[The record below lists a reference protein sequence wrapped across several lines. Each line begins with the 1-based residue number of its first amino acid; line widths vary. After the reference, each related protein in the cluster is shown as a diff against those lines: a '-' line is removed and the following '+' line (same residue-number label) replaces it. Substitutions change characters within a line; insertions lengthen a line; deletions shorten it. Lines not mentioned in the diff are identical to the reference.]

1 MEGGVDR
8 SLPNSVARHKRYGD
22 AANTWWS
29 ASANG
34 RSMAVALVLTVL
46 FSGLGIALNPWLG
59 EGYASLIFVVGI
71 SIIGALHGMTA
82 ALISA
87 VLGALLF
94 NYFVSDPVFEITM
107 TRATDLAPPIVF
119 MLCAVISGWLS
130 GRLKDEALRAS
141 RSNAQLE
148 GLLDISRQLQR
159 VSNAGEVRAV
169 LAKRDPGQGGRRLGL
184 YRASHGAPV
193 PVAGSPL
200 DPGWLAL
207 AAKACLG
214 EYEWLAAEGLLSC
227 RLMAGQ
233 KIVGV
238 LIVERAGKAGPDI
251 GFLMAQGRMAALAL
265 ERIDLA
271 LLLTEAHAAARTEE
285 LKTALLASVSHDLR
299 SPLTAISASA
309 AGLLAFGDQYDR
321 ETSRELL
328 AGIVEESSRLNH
340 LTNNLLQLTRLQA
353 GDEGLHWSVLPV
365 AEALRAIIGRKQ
377 HGGIERQITL
387 SAAHEELLVEA
398 DATLFDLAL
407 TNVLQNA
414 VRYSAPETE
423 IIVACRAEQAACVI
437 TVTDDGIGI
446 PETEQARVFE
456 RFYRVQ
462 REDRG
467 PRGTGLGLAIARGFV
482 EASGGSIVVTSPVR
496 NDAGTMITIR
506 LPLTDKTP

>member
-1 MEGGVDR
+1 MPL
-8 SLPNSVARHKRYGD
+8 SNSAPGHGAYGD
-22 AANTWWS
+22 AADKWGGVH
-29 ASANG
+29 G
-34 RSMAVALVLTVL
+34 RGHSIAIALILTLL

-71 SIIGALHGMTA
+71 SVIGALHGMA
-82 ALISA
+82 AAVISA

-130 GRLKDEALRAS
+130 GRLKDEALRAN

-159 VSNAGEVRAV
+159 TSNAGEVRAV
-169 LAKRDPGQGGRRLGL
+169 LANRDPAFGPPRLGL
-184 YRASHGAPV
+184 YRANGAAPV
-193 PVAGSPL
+193 PVTGSPL
-200 DPGWLAL
+200 DPAWIAL
-207 AAKACLG
+207 AAKSCMG
-214 EYEWLAAEGLLSC
+214 EQEWLVADGLLSC
-227 RLMAGQ
+227 RLMAGP

-238 LIVERAGKAGPDI
+238 LIVEWAGKAEPDT

-271 LLLTEAHAAARTEE
+271 LLLSEAHAAARTEE

-309 AGLLAFGDQYDR
+309 AGLLAFGDRYDR

-340 LTNNLLQLTRLQA
+340 LTDNLLQMTRLQA

-365 AEALRAIIGRKQ
+365 AEALRAIIGRQ
-377 HGGIERQITL
+377 RNGG
-387 SAAHEELLVEA
+387 AARRISLLAPREEVLVVA
-398 DATLFDLAL
+398 DTTLFDLAL

-414 VRYSAPETE
+414 LRYSAPDTG
-423 IIVACRAEQAACVI
+423 IVVACDAEGGECII

-446 PETEQARVFE
+446 PKAEQTRVFE
-456 RFYRVQ
+456 RFYRVERQ
-462 REDRG
+462 DRG

-482 EASGGSIVVTSPVR
+482 EASGGSIAVTSPVR
-496 NDAGTMITIR
+496 HDAGTTITIR
-506 LPLTDKTP
+506 LPLTDKAH